1 MDENMNMNNAPEN
14 NENSNTTNNTV
25 NNTVNN
31 TANNTQP
38 QNTASGV
45 SIASLCCGIAGFCIN
60 PFYLVNLAAIITG
73 IIGIAQ
79 AGNKPKGMAIAGL
92 CLGVAGAM
100 CQFVVDL
107 LFGFTTCCI

>member
-14 NENSNTTNNTV
+14 NDNTNTV
-25 NNTVNN
+25 NNAA
-31 TANNTQP
+31 ANNTSDNNQP

-60 PFYLVNLAAIITG
+60 PFYLVNLAAIVTG

-92 CLGVAGAM
+92 ALGVVGAM